1 MTKKINTSLI
11 LAMSL
16 FVSTLFLSTHSSAAF
31 LSVDTDT
38 TWKANNTVQAGW
50 TNFLF
55 DDSIWRS
62 AHAVYSGLASAT
74 GARIIWDHPDPF
86 ITNPGEPSL
95 PNEAWFRHRFQLE
108 DPIISAV
115 MDFLVNDEIDIYINN
130 TLVVNDR
137 SNGSTV
143 VQGINVAHFLG
154 IGNNTI
160 AVYAFDGGIIP
171 FERGAAYF
179 SIGLH
184 IETVSAGVPTPHS
197 IVVLLLG
204 LFGLGAANLRTSI
217 L

>member
-1 MTKKINTSLI
+1 
-11 LAMSL
+11 MSL
-16 FVSTLFLSTHSSAAF
+16 FISAPFLSTLFFSTLFFSTHASAAF
-31 LSVDTDT
+31 ISVDTDT
-38 TWKANNTVQAGW
+38 NWKANNVFQPGW

-55 DDSIWRS
+55 DDSNWRS

-74 GARIIWDHPDPF
+74 GARIIWDHPDPT
-86 ITNPGEPSL
+86 ITNPGDPRL
-95 PNEAWFRHRFQLE
+95 PNEAWFRYSFQLE
-108 DPIISAV
+108 APVISAV
-115 MDFLVNDEIDIYINN
+115 MDFLVNDELDIYINN

-143 VQGINVAHFLG
+143 LEDIDVAHFLG

-179 SIGLH
+179 SIGLD
-184 IETVSAGVPTPHS
+184 IETASAAVPTPPS
-197 IVVLLLG
+197 IIVLLLG

-217 L
+217 